1 MKYRHRNYGGAC
13 EPDSIKEFASDIGKR
28 IRL

>member
-1 MKYRHRNYGGAC
+1 MKYRRRNYGGAC
-13 EPDSIKEFASDIGKR
+13 EPNSIKEFASDIGKR